1 MAGEGH
7 KGSVVEETLS
17 LRLIGKAVFDLAHF
31 FPHFPHGAHYLGNKY
46 RLNLATIMHWLIDMT
61 SDGFTNKPT
70 PARCLSFTA
79 HLHK

>member
-17 LRLIGKAVFDLAHF
+17 LRLMGKAVFD
-31 FPHFPHGAHYLGNKY
+31 LGNKY
-46 RLNLATIMHWLIDMT
+46 RLNLATIMHRLIEMT

-79 HLHK
+79 NLHK